1 MTPTWDGKRWRIRV
15 MRDGRKFSFS
25 SSVPGAKGRREC
37 QKKYDAWYFGEGSGE
52 KTVGTVASEYLEDLK
67 ARRGETSGSYFQAN
81 AYIRLYIVPKLSSK
95 KICKVSSREWQN
107 LINEAHSESGKPL
120 SHKTLSNLRSIIM
133 GIVKFGYADFQCELL
148 RSNLYIPQ
156 GREKKE
162 KEILQLDD
170 VQRLF
175 EPSDEWFHPAFCL
188 AILTG
193 LRPGE
198 LLGLKTS
205 DIHGDHISIQRAIN
219 DRGYITDGKNKNARR
234 IIPIGRLA
242 SVILNDTIERNKN
255 LKLHTDWIFCSH
267 DGSNGT
273 QIAMRKS
280 WNRLKEE
287 RNLPGTPY
295 SLRHT
300 FISLMKNVMPEQM
313 VKDIV
318 GHSASMP
325 TFEVYGH
332 ILDGESRRAAEIVD
346 LTFSDRFAQSLPKE
360 VNEKP

>member
-1 MTPTWDGKRWRIRV
+1 
-15 MRDGRKFSFS
+15 
-25 SSVPGAKGRREC
+25 
-37 QKKYDAWYFGEGSGE
+37 
-52 KTVGTVASEYLEDLK
+52 
-67 ARRGETSGSYFQAN
+67 
-81 AYIRLYIVPKLSSK
+81 
-95 KICKVSSREWQN
+95 
-107 LINEAHSESGKPL
+107 
-120 SHKTLSNLRSIIM
+120 M
-133 GIVKFGYADFQCELL
+133 GIVKFGYADYQCELL

-242 SVILNDTIERNKN
+242 SVILNDTVERNKD
-255 LKLHTDWIFCSH
+255 LKLHTDWIFCSR

-332 ILDGESRRAAEIVD
+332 ILDGESICPKKQTKSLET
-346 LTFSDRFAQSLPKE
+346 LTVQGFALVEAVGFEPTYVCSAVNKNAVFSMVCGLSTLDCFPVADIFCPKICPKTPA
-360 VNEKP
+360 VFRNFRQ